1 MEPIKYVELNRI
13 LDEHAESEKAL
24 QKTMQSL
31 KIKHQALLSEMERV
45 RDRLS
50 AVTADCHNLQN
61 KKKILLFRVQNVA
74 EVYQRMHKE
83 FTTVKRNNEELTAQI
98 KAERERERKERY
110 DHIQEC
116 WRLISENKKL
126 FPPFSGNSTAGPAEN
141 QTDSNAKG
149 ELMEV
154 YQSKENKADINK
166 GGPQSTPFVVQEDCG
181 GPKP

>member
-31 KIKHQALLSEMERV
+31 KIKHQALLSEMERGIYNVTLAHSLQV

-98 KAERERERKERY
+98 KAERERERKERWA
-110 DHIQEC
+110 QN
-116 WRLISENKKL
+116 S
-126 FPPFSGNSTAGPAEN
+126 SGFILLSTG
-141 QTDSNAKG
+141 TK
-149 ELMEV
+149 
-154 YQSKENKADINK
+154 
-166 GGPQSTPFVVQEDCG
+166 
-181 GPKP
+181 